1 MWADPNLNDFYKRVA
16 RIEYTH
22 ARGHGF
28 IAEGAL
34 SRASFAPRTKH
45 RRTPIVRPLLMI
57 ALLGFALKGVIH
69 HQLGTEV
76 YDARVAALLDG
87 QGIDRLGGQLMKAD
101 PVTLMVSKQIAAALA
116 PGGMLNVAG

>member
-1 MWADPNLNDFYKRVA
+1 MWSDPNLNDFYKRVA

-34 SRASFAPRTKH
+34 SRASFAPRKQ
-45 RRTPIVRPLLMI
+45 RRTPIVRPLLMVVI
-57 ALLGFALKGVIH
+57 FGFALKGVIH
-69 HQLGTEV
+69 HQLGTDV
-76 YDARVAALLDG
+76 YDARVATLMDG
-87 QGIDRLGGQLMKAD
+87 QGIDRLGGQLMRAD
-101 PVTLMVSKQIAAALA
+101 PVTLMVSSQITKALA